1 MPVEAER
8 SASGQPTDEAAAQR
22 AAQQRDALAER
33 LFRSNMAL
41 LDVLT
46 VYLGDRL
53 GLYRALTESG
63 PVSPRAL
70 AARTGTDERYV
81 REWLE
86 QQTVTGFLA
95 VDDPGLDPGDRRYTL
110 PGGHA
115 EVLTDRDSLSYL
127 PPLGRFHLG
136 VGQRLPELLA
146 AFRTGAGLAYLDYC
160 ADAREGQADV
170 NRTMFINML
179 AQEWLPAVPDAH
191 ARLQADPPARVA
203 DIGCGTGWSS
213 VALARAY
220 PQVRVDGFDS
230 DGPSIELARANAAAA
245 GVADRV
251 AFHRRDASD
260 LALAGNY
267 ELVTAFECVHD
278 MGRPVEAL
286 RAMGRL
292 ANPRGAVLV
301 ADERVAEQFGAFGD
315 AAERLVYAWSV
326 LFCLPTGLADAPSVG
341 TGAVMRVATL
351 RAYAAEA
358 GFRGVEILP
367 IENDFWRFYRLLL

>member
-1 MPVEAER
+1 
-8 SASGQPTDEAAAQR
+8 
-22 AAQQRDALAER
+22 
-33 LFRSNMAL
+33 
-41 LDVLT
+41 
-46 VYLGDRL
+46 
-53 GLYRALTESG
+53 
-63 PVSPRAL
+63 
-70 AARTGTDERYV
+70 
-81 REWLE
+81 
-86 QQTVTGFLA
+86 
-95 VDDPGLDPGDRRYTL
+95 
-110 PGGHA
+110 
-115 EVLTDRDSLSYL
+115 
-127 PPLGRFHLG
+127 
-136 VGQRLPELLA
+136 
-146 AFRTGAGLAYLDYC
+146 
-160 ADAREGQADV
+160 
-170 NRTMFINML
+170 
-179 AQEWLPAVPDAH
+179 
-191 ARLQADPPARVA
+191 
-203 DIGCGTGWSS
+203 
-213 VALARAY
+213 
-220 PQVRVDGFDS
+220 VDGFDS

-251 AFHRRDASD
+251 AFHRRDASV

-267 ELVTAFECVHD
+267 DLVTAFECVHD